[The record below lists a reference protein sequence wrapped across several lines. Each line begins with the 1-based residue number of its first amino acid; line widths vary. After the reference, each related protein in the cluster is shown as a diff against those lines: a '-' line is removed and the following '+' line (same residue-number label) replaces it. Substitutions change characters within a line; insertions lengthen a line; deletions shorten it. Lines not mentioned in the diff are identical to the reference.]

1 MLRNITLLQIILLLI
16 YTTIFTL
23 YIEVKYISVVTTQI
37 KTIPLKRGN
46 KLLPTLWGG
55 TLSRKK
61 L

>member
-46 KLLPTLWGG
+46 KLLPTL
-55 TLSRKK
+55 
-61 L
+61 